1 MNAPDV
7 SDQSQSRVNDKTRE
21 VKKDH
26 LRNQRSGSRRDHSRS
41 SRAHPQDTR
50 TSSTAHPA
58 NEPRSSDLQ
67 SDRHHRKGLD
77 RSDRELGDRSRRH
90 QETNVSDTYNYAT
103 DLYTIDTKGDLA
115 NLEYRRPNKWTV
127 PLYHLYG
134 SGSIVGLDPMIKIDW
149 NLSDERGYTLRYPPR
164 SQSQKVIE
172 SIEPDDAFATARATS
187 KIDEGERLPRT
198 DGQNEKS
205 DFLPITEQS
214 RETGECYH
222 LRLVR

>member
-21 VKKDH
+21 VKKEH
-26 LRNQRSGSRRDHSRS
+26 LRNQKSGSRRDHSRS
-41 SRAHPQDTR
+41 SRARHQDTR
-50 TSSTAHPA
+50 TSSTIHPA
-58 NEPRSSDLQ
+58 NEPRSSDLYC
-67 SDRHHRKGLD
+67 DRHPRRGLD
-77 RSDRELGDRSRRH
+77 RSDRDFEDRSRRH
-90 QETNVSDTYNYAT
+90 RESNVSDPYDHAT
-103 DLYTIDTKGDLA
+103 DLYAIDTKGDLA

-134 SGSIVGLDPMIKIDW
+134 SGSIVGLDPMIKIDR

-164 SQSQKVIE
+164 SQLQKVIE
-172 SIEPDDAFATARATS
+172 SIEPDDAFATARASS

-198 DGQNEKS
+198 EGQIEKS
-205 DFLPITEQS
+205 DSLPITEQS

-222 LRLVR
+222 PRLFR